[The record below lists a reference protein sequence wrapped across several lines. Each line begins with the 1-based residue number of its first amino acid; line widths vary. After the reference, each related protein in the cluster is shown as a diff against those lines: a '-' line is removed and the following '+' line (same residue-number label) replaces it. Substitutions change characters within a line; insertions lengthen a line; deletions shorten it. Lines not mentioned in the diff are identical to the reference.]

1 MNTRDGLQDAD
12 LFMQILASGNEELKA
27 DALSLLKETTGG
39 NFTTFSDD
47 GEVFERAYERLLAIA
62 DKL

>member
-12 LFMQILASGNEELKA
+12 LFMQILASDNEVLKA
-27 DALSLLKETTGG
+27 EALSLLKETTGG
-39 NFTTFSDD
+39 NFTSFSDD
-47 GEVFERAYERLLAIA
+47 GEVFECAYEKLLEIA